1 MLRALTGGKVQKN
14 QGEEDGSLG
23 AWACPAHL
31 KFQTNLSWAC
41 PRPSSCQASVSQ
53 IYAVNKAAASRT
65 TGTNDQRFAS
75 GLSALNLSA
84 HHHDDPHL
92 CLWPEYP

>member
-14 QGEEDGSLG
+14 QGEEDGAVG
-23 AWACPAHL
+23 A
-31 KFQTNLSWAC
+31 WAC

-75 GLSALNLSA
+75 GLSALNQSA
-84 HHHDDPHL
+84 RHHDDPHL